1 MNSILKSMTVFRIL
15 IILFFFL
22 EHKDT
27 QMHDVLLIKIGI
39 GCESSC
45 EVCWCCS
52 RGYESLH
59 VPSATISRRSPART
73 LNLLLEIF

>member
-1 MNSILKSMTVFRIL
+1 
-15 IILFFFL
+15 
-22 EHKDT
+22 
-27 QMHDVLLIKIGI
+27 MHDVLLIKIGI